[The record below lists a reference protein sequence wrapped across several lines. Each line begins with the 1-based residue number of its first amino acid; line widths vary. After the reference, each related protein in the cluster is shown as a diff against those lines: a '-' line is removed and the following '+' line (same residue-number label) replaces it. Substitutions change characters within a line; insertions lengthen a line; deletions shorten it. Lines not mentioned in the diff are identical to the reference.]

1 MARTGRRRGDSGSRG
16 AILDAARTSFAD
28 RGYDGASIR
37 AIAADAAVDPAL
49 VHHYFGS
56 KDHLFAAAMAVPV
69 EPHALVARLLD
80 GGTDDLG
87 ERLVRTALGV
97 YGNPV
102 TGRPLLALV
111 RSAITNERAARML
124 RQFLTREVL
133 GPVARAVGTDQPEL
147 RASLCGSQII
157 GLVLARYVVRVEPL
171 ASATDDQVVAWVG
184 PTLQRYL
191 TGEHPRAAAT
201 PP

>member
-1 MARTGRRRGDSGSRG
+1 MARTGRRPGDSGSRA
-16 AILDAARTSFAD
+16 AILDAARTRFAD
-28 RGYDGASIR
+28 QGYDGASIR

-49 VHHYFGS
+49 VHHYYGS
-56 KDHLFAAAMAVPV
+56 KDQLFAAAMAVPV
-69 EPHALVARLLD
+69 DPHALVARLL
-80 GGTDDLG
+80 GGGLDDLG

-102 TGRPLLALV
+102 TGRPLLAVV
-111 RSAITNERAARML
+111 RSGITNERAGRML
-124 RQFLTREVL
+124 RQFVSREVL

-157 GLVLARYVVRVEPL
+157 GMVLARYVVRIEPL
-171 ASATDDQVVAWVG
+171 ASATDDQVAAWVG

-191 TGEHPRAAAT
+191 TAPHPGAE
-201 PP
+201 PH